1 VSPIFLDISS
11 NPWLDA
17 VARLAIVALLLPL
30 GVIWLTWLERK
41 VIGRLQQRLGPM
53 RVGPWGLL
61 QGIAD
66 TIKLLTKEDVRP
78 VTADRWV
85 FELAPF
91 VIVVPTV
98 AALVALPF
106 TAEILVR
113 NMALGLF
120 YIIAV
125 SGVSIVGMVM
135 AGWGSDNK
143 YALLGAVR
151 GAAQLISYEV
161 PLILVVVA
169 VAMLGQTMNLSAI
182 VADQH
187 NTPFI
192 AYQPLGFI
200 IFAIAGLA
208 ELYRQP
214 FDIPVAE
221 SEVVGGAT
229 VEYSGIRWSMFQL
242 SEFASLVLISILGS
256 LIFLGGWTWP
266 LGSDNPGWVQAIVM
280 LVKTSMFVIFFMW
293 MRGSMPRLRIDQL
306 MALCWQILLPFTL
319 VQIIING
326 LALVYD
332 WPDWTL
338 TLMSGAAAA
347 ALVFVVYQAAR
358 REGVAIQPAVPQR
371 VGSVL

>member
-1 VSPIFLDISS
+1 MLLEILG

-17 VARLAIVALLLPL
+17 VVRLGIVAVLLPV
-30 GVIWLTWLERK
+30 GVILLTWLERK

-66 TIKLLTKEDVRP
+66 TIKLITKEDVRP
-78 VTADRWV
+78 TTADRWV

-91 VIVVPTV
+91 VIVVPV
-98 AALVALPF
+98 IAALVALPF
-106 TAEILVR
+106 TADIFIR
-113 NMALGLF
+113 NMTMGLF
-120 YIIAV
+120 YIVAV

-143 YALLGAVR
+143 YALLGGVR
-151 GAAQLISYEV
+151 AGAQLISYEV
-161 PLILVVVA
+161 PLILSVVGI
-169 VAMLGQTMNLSAI
+169 AMLGSTMNLGLI
-182 VADQH
+182 VELQDD
-187 NTPFI
+187 TPFI
-192 AYQPLGFI
+192 AYQPLGFM
-200 IFAIAGLA
+200 IFTIAGLA

-221 SEVVGGAT
+221 TEVVGGAT

-242 SEFASLVLISILGS
+242 GEFASLVLISILAS
-256 LIFLGGWTWP
+256 LIFLGGWIWP
-266 LGSDNPGWVQAIVM
+266 FNDDLAKGFQALLM
-280 LVKTSMFVIFFMW
+280 FGKTMAFILFFMW
-293 MRGSMPRLRIDQL
+293 MRASLPRLRIDQL

-319 VQIIING
+319 LQIIMNG

-332 WPDWTL
+332 WEDWTL
-338 TLMSGAAAA
+338 TVMSGLGAV
-347 ALVFVVYQAAR
+347 ALLIVVYQAAR
-358 REGVAIQPAVPQR
+358 RSGALYQAPAPAR

>member
-1 VSPIFLDISS
+1 MLLAISS

-17 VARLAIVALLLPL
+17 LARLAVVAVALPL
-30 GVIWLTWLERK
+30 GVIILTWLERK
-41 VIGRLQQRLGPM
+41 VIARVQQRLGPM

-61 QGIAD
+61 QGFAD

-78 VTADRWV
+78 ATADRWT

-91 VIVVPTV
+91 VIVVPV
-98 AALVALPF
+98 IVALVALPF
-106 TAEILVR
+106 TADIFIR

-120 YIIAV
+120 YIVAV
-125 SGVSIVGMVM
+125 SGLGIVGFVM

-151 GAAQLISYEV
+151 AAAQLISYEV
-161 PLILVVVA
+161 PLILSVVA
-169 VAMLGQTMNLSAI
+169 IAMLGQTLNLALI
-182 VADQH
+182 VGYQDD
-187 NTPFI
+187 TPWI
-192 AYQPLGFI
+192 AYQPLGFL
-200 IFAIAGLA
+200 IFLIAGLA

-242 SEFASLVLISILGS
+242 GEFASLVLISILGS
-256 LIFLGGWTWP
+256 LIFLGGWVWP
-266 LGSDNPGWVQAIVM
+266 FNDDLPTGAQAAVM
-280 LVKTSMFVIFFMW
+280 FVKTSAFILFFMW
-293 MRGSMPRLRIDQL
+293 MRASMPRLRIDQL
-306 MALCWQILLPFTL
+306 MALCWQILLPFAL
-319 VQIIING
+319 LQIFFNG

-332 WPDWTL
+332 WPDYTL
-338 TLMSGAAAA
+338 TLMSGAGAAA
-347 ALVFVVYQAAR
+347 MVAIVYTAAR
-358 REGVAIQPAVPQR
+358 RSGALYQAPAPHR